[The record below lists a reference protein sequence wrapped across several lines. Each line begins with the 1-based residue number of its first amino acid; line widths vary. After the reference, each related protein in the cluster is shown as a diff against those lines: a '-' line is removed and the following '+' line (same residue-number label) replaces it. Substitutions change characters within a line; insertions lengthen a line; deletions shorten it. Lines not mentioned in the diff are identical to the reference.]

1 MRKISY
7 SELILLNNGVL
18 ENVDRLA
25 ALGATRVELMM
36 DAAGWDAW
44 QADYSKLI
52 PELKKRPIHYSVH
65 PAAWDI
71 NLTAEMKILRDAA
84 LEHHFSALR
93 FTAELG
99 ANQMVLHPGFAYS
112 PCFSKATARK
122 RAQEAGCRLAEEAK
136 KLGVR
141 LAWEN
146 VGYNGAS
153 IYTYEEYKH
162 SLDNMDDSIS
172 YLIDIGHAHVNGWNV
187 PQLIRDLKG
196 RLAGLH
202 IHDNN
207 GKGDQHLPIAC
218 GNQNWDELAAA
229 MREIQD
235 PDCEFILEYAP
246 GLPLDYLAKG
256 TEFLKQI

>member
-7 SELILLNNGVL
+7 SELILLNNNVL
-18 ENVDRLA
+18 DNVDKLI
-25 ALGATRVELMM
+25 ALGAERVELMM
-36 DAAGWDAW
+36 DAAGWDVW

-52 PELKKRPIHYSVH
+52 PELKKRPVHYSVH

-84 LEHHFSALR
+84 FAHHLSALQ
-93 FTAELG
+93 FTAEIG
-99 ANQMVLHPGFAYS
+99 GGQMVLHPGFAYS
-112 PCFSKATARK
+112 PCFNKAVARQ
-122 RAQEAGCRLAEEAK
+122 RAREAGSALAVEAK

-146 VGYNGAS
+146 VGYHGSS
-153 IYTYEEYKH
+153 IYTCEEYKH
-162 SLDNMDDSIS
+162 SLDGMDENIS
-172 YLIDIGHAHVNGWNV
+172 YLIDIGHAHVNGWDV

-207 GKGDQHLPIAC
+207 GKGDQHLPIEC
-218 GNQNWDELAAA
+218 GNQDWTALADA
-229 MREIQD
+229 MREITD

-246 GLPLDYLAKG
+246 MLPLDYLTKG